1 MIRFASKFDVPACTE
16 MMKKYAE
23 ESPIDLL
30 RDNKFHDREYTK
42 TLLEQ
47 LIVGRGFVLL
57 DDQMRGMLAAVIT
70 PNFWCPKVAE
80 IKEVAWWVHPEYRQG
95 TIGGRL
101 FFEFVKHSEE
111 LVRQKR
117 ADIVCASLMH
127 ISSVQ
132 TLPGFKKIE
141 STFVK
146 E

>member
-16 MMKKYAE
+16 MMKRYAE

-30 RDNKFHDREYTK
+30 RDNKLHDREYIK
-42 TLLEQ
+42 VLLEQ

-70 PNFWCPKVAE
+70 SNFWCPKVSE
-80 IKEVAWWVHPEYRQG
+80 IKEVAWWVYPEYRQG

-127 ISSVQ
+127 TSSVQ

>member
-16 MMKKYAE
+16 MMRRYAS
-23 ESPIDLL
+23 ESPIDAL
-30 RDNKFHDREYTK
+30 RNQKVQNDDYVKA
-42 TLLEQ
+42 
-47 LIVGRGFVLL
+47 LIESLIIGRGFVLL
-57 DDQMRGMLAAVIT
+57 DDQMRGMLAAIIT
-70 PNFWCPKVAE
+70 PNFWCPQVAE

-111 LVRQKR
+111 LIRQKR

-127 ISSVQ
+127 TSSVQ
-132 TLPGFKKIE
+132 SLPGFKKIE
-141 STFVK
+141 TTFVK